1 MKNYRLISDVDSAIR
16 DTTEEAIVFLSE
28 NIGGG
33 RECGRAFTL
42 AVIARGTWGQ
52 VRVRYGGC

>member
-33 RECGRAFTL
+33 GNVVERLRWL
-42 AVIARGTWGQ
+42 
-52 VRVRYGGC
+52 